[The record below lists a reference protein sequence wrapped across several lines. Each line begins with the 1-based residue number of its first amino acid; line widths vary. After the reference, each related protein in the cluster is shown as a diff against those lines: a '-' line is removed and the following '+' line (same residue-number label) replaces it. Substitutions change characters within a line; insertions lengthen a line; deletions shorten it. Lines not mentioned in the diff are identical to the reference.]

1 MASTTGST
9 GKKALDKR
17 AAAVARRQELA
28 AERAAVARRRQ
39 WGRWAGAAAAVVLL
53 VVGVTLLATRGGDS
67 PGSTANG
74 PVVGGDLHTV
84 AVVGDALYVAG
95 HAAVGVSRDG
105 GRQWQQVDALKGAD
119 PMGWAVTSDTV
130 LVGGHPGLFR
140 STDNGATFNKVT
152 GAGTV
157 PDAHALGG
165 AGGTFYLGSPQA
177 GLLASTDGGRS
188 WQVRDAQ
195 AGRSFMGTILVDP
208 RDPVRLIA
216 ADMSA
221 GLTASSDG
229 GRTWK
234 PLGGPSG
241 AMAVAWN
248 PTDTRQIIAVSVNG
262 GARSS
267 DGGGTW
273 EQLTLPANTSAVSYD
288 PAGAT
293 VYAGA
298 LDGERARVYRSVD
311 AGVSWTATA

>member
-1 MASTTGST
+1 MA
-9 GKKALDKR
+9 
-17 AAAVARRQELA
+17 
-28 AERAAVARRRQ
+28 
-39 WGRWAGAAAAVVLL
+39 AAAAVVLL

-177 GLLASTDGGRS
+177 GLLASTDGGSTWHYRHLF
-188 WQVRDAQ
+188 VRDYNLDRGSLLRGIEYEHGLLVVASED
-195 AGRSFMGTILVDP
+195 GILLS
-208 RDPVRLIA
+208 R
-216 ADMSA
+216 
-221 GLTASSDG
+221 DG
-229 GRTWK
+229 GRHFTRALAGL
-234 PLGGPSG
+234 PFS
-241 AMAVAWN
+241 AVAISGPPPGRILAGGN
-248 PTDTRQIIAVSVNG
+248 GTSYLSV
-262 GARSS
+262 
-267 DGGGTW
+267 DGGETWVSIDVGTTTRGSR
-273 EQLTLPANTSAVSYD
+273 LVTI
-288 PAGAT
+288 
-293 VYAGA
+293 
-298 LDGERARVYRSVD
+298 
-311 AGVSWTATA
+311 